1 MNTVEKINVAIP
13 AEVAAIVREAVDGGE
28 FASSS
33 EVVGEALLA
42 WSRLRGGREH
52 TIGDL
57 RSAWQAAMNDSTSGV
72 PADDVLDRLESKYAA
87 MDHATGSD
95 T

>member
-1 MNTVEKINVAIP
+1 MATVEKINVAVP
-13 AEVAAIVREAVDGGE
+13 AEVAAIVREAVDAGE

-42 WSRLRGGREH
+42 WSRMRGGTEH
-52 TIGDL
+52 ATDDL
-57 RSAWQAAMNDSTSGV
+57 RSAWQRAVKDSTPGV
-72 PADDVLDRLESKYAA
+72 PADDVLDRLDSKYAA
-87 MDHATGSD
+87 MGHAAGSD

>member
-1 MNTVEKINVAIP
+1 MATVEKINVAVP
-13 AEVAAIVREAVDGGE
+13 AEVAAIVREAVDAGE

-42 WSRLRGGREH
+42 WSRMRGGREH
-52 TIGDL
+52 ATGDL
-57 RSAWQAAMNDSTSGV
+57 RSAWQTAVNESTPGV

-87 MDHATGSD
+87 MGIAAGSD

>member
-1 MNTVEKINVAIP
+1 MATVERINVAVP
-13 AEVAAIVREAVDGGE
+13 AEVAAIVREAVDAGE

-42 WSRLRGGREH
+42 WSRMRRGREQVV
-52 TIGDL
+52 GDL
-57 RSAWQAAMNDSTSGV
+57 RSAWKTAVNDSTPGV
-72 PADDVLDRLESKYAA
+72 SADDVLDRLESKYVA
-87 MDHATGSD
+87 MDNAAGSD

>member
-1 MNTVEKINVAIP
+1 MATVEKINVAVP
-13 AEVAAIVREAVDGGE
+13 AEVAAIVREAVDAGE

-42 WSRLRGGREH
+42 WSRMRGGPEH
-52 TIGDL
+52 AAGDL
-57 RSAWQAAMNDSTSGV
+57 RSAWQAALNDSTQSV
-72 PADDVLDRLESKYAA
+72 SAEDVLDRLESKYAA
-87 MDHATGSD
+87 MGHATGSD